1 MSTLKTYIVDLGG
14 DFGLCEITEHSGCGF
29 ISPPGVITSIDDSI
43 SQLKELFIS
52 TDDAYSKSIDFEI
65 EQIEHELEW
74 VEQGRASSPYPIS
87 DSPYYHLED
96 NPLYDEITNHIIKCP
111 RIGWEIEQSLNDFEE
126 DLEYEKWIN
135 SEDYIISLTE
145 YNFHKL
151 LSCYPDN
158 RKGWL
163 GKQDEPKLSFNSLP
177 EDSSSHRPYTG
188 SLLLKERYLC
198 EVEII
203 KEYDSPSAFALGKTD
218 FGIVYF
224 PKKFFG
230 YLTKGQI
237 LNVTIA
243 LQDIERTKNKKNI
256 GPRFIAI
263 YTHK

>member
-1 MSTLKTYIVDLGG
+1 MSSLKTYIVDLGE

-29 ISPPGVITSIDDSI
+29 ISPPGVITSTDDSI

-52 TDDAYSKSIDFEI
+52 TDDAYSKSLDFEI
-65 EQIEHELEW
+65 DQIEHELEW
-74 VEQGRASSPYPIS
+74 LEQGRAWSPYPIS
-87 DSPYYHLED
+87 DSPYYQLE
-96 NPLYDEITNHIIKCP
+96 EIPSYNEIRNHIIKCP
-111 RIGWEIEQSLNDFEE
+111 RIDWEIEQSLIEFEE
-126 DLEYEKWIN
+126 DVEYEKWIN
-135 SEDYIISLTE
+135 SEDYMISLSE

-163 GKQDEPKLSFNSLP
+163 GKQVDPKLLFNPLPDGSLKILQ
-177 EDSSSHRPYTG
+177 ETK

-203 KEYDSPSAFALGKTD
+203 KEYDSPNAFALGKTD

-230 YLTKGQI
+230 YLTNGQSI
-237 LNVTIA
+237 NVTIA
-243 LQDIERTKNKKNI
+243 LQDIERTKYKKNI

>member
-1 MSTLKTYIVDLGG
+1 MSTLKTYIVDLSG

-29 ISPPGVITSIDDSI
+29 ISPPGIITSTDESI

-65 EQIEHELEW
+65 EQIEHEIEW
-74 VEQGRASSPYPIS
+74 VEQGRSWSPYPIS
-87 DSPYYHLED
+87 DSPYYQLE
-96 NPLYDEITNHIIKCP
+96 EIRNHIIKCP
-111 RIGWEIEQSLNDFEE
+111 RIDWEIEQSLNEFEE
-126 DLEYEKWIN
+126 DVEYEKWIN
-135 SEDYIISLTE
+135 SEDYMISLSE

-158 RKGWL
+158 RKGWM
-163 GKQDEPKLSFNSLP
+163 GKQNEPELSIPIENS
-177 EDSSSHRPYTG
+177 SFFTR

-203 KEYDSPSAFALGKTD
+203 KDYDSPNSFALGKTD

-230 YLTKGQI
+230 YLTNGHSI
-237 LNVTIA
+237 NVTIA
-243 LQDIERTKNKKNI
+243 LQDIEISKYKKNT